1 MKACAARRINRS
13 FFREITRS
21 GGGIMFPFAATRSA
35 GRIAALSVACAV
47 VLAAAAMPAQAR
59 VASSQTVVGTSDTLT
74 TGVSS
79 YDGCV
84 YSNLF
89 LSVGSSVSPI
99 GGQPPLAG
107 GTIFYTSYNECTGQY
122 LAGINRFFTVESGG
136 LSLNGD
142 LKYGTARFTTSA
154 IEQVTQSV
162 VPISIDLTFTA
173 TGDMQ
178 HNHVQLFTYDIFD
191 DHVSASVEQASEWS
205 RVGHVAG
212 RFSVGDTGGP
222 VDADDQYAGVGRG
235 KSTIVTQTFGPPFP
249 Q

>member
-1 MKACAARRINRS
+1 
-13 FFREITRS
+13 
-21 GGGIMFPFAATRSA
+21 MFPFAATRSVE
-35 GRIAALSVACAV
+35 RIAALGAACAV
-47 VLAAAAMPAQAR
+47 VLAAGTMPAQAR
-59 VASSQTVVGTSDTLT
+59 VVSSQTVVSTADTLT

-89 LSVGSSVSPI
+89 LTVGSSVRPI
-99 GGQPPLAG
+99 GGQPPFAG

-122 LAGINRFFTVESGG
+122 LAGINRFFTIESGG
-136 LSLNGD
+136 LLLNGD

-154 IEQVTQSV
+154 IEEVTQSV

-178 HNHVQLFTYDIFD
+178 HNHVQLFIYDIFD
-191 DHVSASVEQASEWS
+191 DYVSASAEQDSEWS

-212 RFSVGDTGGP
+212 AFSVGDTGGP
-222 VDADDQYAGVGRG
+222 VDDDLQYAGAARG
-235 KSTIVTQTFGPPFP
+235 KSTIMTQTFGPPFP